1 MAEEKDEPIL
11 DVEEALGKTEH
22 YIQENK
28 KSLTIIIGAIFLL
41 VSAFFAWKYLYMKPL
56 AEEAESKMFWAE
68 KWFEKDS
75 INQAINGHGD
85 TLGFQ
90 KMVDEYG
97 NTPSGNLAHYYLGIC
112 LRAKGNYKDA
122 IKQFQDYDGN
132 DQMTAAISTGSVG
145 DCYMELGN
153 VEDAVSYYLKA
164 SNQSHNNFTSP
175 VYLKKAGLAYEDQKN
190 YAEALK
196 VYEKIK
202 TEYFETPESRDIEKY
217 IARAKTKG
225 NIN

>member
-22 YIQENK
+22 YIHENR
-28 KSLTIIIGAIFLL
+28 KSLTIITGAIFLL
-41 VSAFFAWKYLYMKPL
+41 VAAFFAWKYLYMKPL
-56 AEEAESKMFWAE
+56 AEEAESKIFWAE

-75 INQAINGHGD
+75 LNLAINGHGD

-90 KMVDEYG
+90 RMTDEYG
-97 NTPSGNLAHYYLGIC
+97 NTPSGNLSHYYLGIC

-153 VEDAVSYYLKA
+153 TEDAISSYLKA
-164 SNQSHNNFTSP
+164 SSQNPNNFTSP